1 MKTIKDE
8 DKDKEEGV
16 EAKESNPDILE
27 SAFES
32 NDPAESV
39 EGVEEES
46 PFLGSEALEDEEEID
61 SGDFRVANDW

>member
-8 DKDKEEGV
+8 DKDKEEGIEV
-16 EAKESNPDILE
+16 KEPNPDILE

-32 NDPAESV
+32 NDPVEPI

-46 PFLGSEALEDEEEID
+46 PFLESEALEDEEEID